1 MTFDFTRAIQR
12 AHIRKTMRQIRRKLS
27 VTEQN
32 RAAQSLVDLVLLHS
46 SVASSHRIGLFLSF
60 DGEINTVPLIHALW
74 YKGKQVYLPQIHPF
88 NSRQLLFLE
97 YTPNMQLIP
106 GKFGIFT
113 PPLTINSILS
123 THELDIVFTPLVA
136 FDRRGYRLG
145 MGGGFY
151 DRTLAA
157 YTRFPFKPIG
167 LAYHMQEI
175 DCIPKEHWD
184 VPLPEIITEKE
195 HIICISKTQRHR
207 HRTSGKNVS

>member
-1 MTFDFTRAIQR
+1 MTSNSTRAIQR
-12 AHIRKTMRQIRRKLS
+12 DHIRKTMRQMRRNLS
-27 VTEQN
+27 ITEQN
-32 RAAQSLVDLVLLHS
+32 SAAQSLVDLVLFHS
-46 SVASSHRIGLFLSF
+46 LVASSHHIGLFLSF
-60 DGEINTVPLIHALW
+60 DGEINTIPLIHALW
-74 YKGKQVYLPQIHPF
+74 CKGKQVYLPQIHPF
-88 NSRQLLFLE
+88 NSQQLLFLE
-97 YTPNMQLIP
+97 YTPDVQLIP

-113 PPLTINSILS
+113 PPLAINSVLP

-157 YTRFPFKPIG
+157 YTGLPFRPIG

-195 HIICISKTQRHR
+195 HIICAPEK
-207 HRTSGKNVS
+207 KA